1 MKTPAIRAAGPKLQP
16 ILAQPFTQQFLSMVS
31 DG

>member
-1 MKTPAIRAAGPKLQP
+1 MKTPAIQAASPKLQP
-16 ILAQPFTQQFLSMVS
+16 ILAQPFTQQFLSMVW